1 MRDQQ
6 LQKMKGIS
14 EQAKKEI
21 LELLAQV
28 KAQGERAIDFTS
40 WDEEGVVNWLQ
51 WNGWHQFAEKF
62 RQAKITGLSLIFLTE
77 SDLEHNIGIAAF
89 GTRKKISKELD
100 ALRSRNP
107 TALDKF
113 GAPLYLFLHL
123 LPFFFFFVLSS
134 PQKNLTNL
142 RTGSP

>member
-89 GTRKKISKELD
+89 GTRKKISKELE

-113 GAPLYLFLHL
+113 GTLA
-123 LPFFFFFVLSS
+123 FFQEFALVFFALT
-134 PQKNLTNL
+134 KNNH
-142 RTGSP
+142 